1 MLILGNQMNE
11 FVVSLFGPG
20 LARTGIETGSGLA
33 LLGVLGFALGFALNH
48 GSICTVIATTE
59 LVSEKR
65 PARFLALFEAAAWGA
80 LVYAILATA
89 PTMQQGWSPLA
100 YLVPSALLFGI
111 GTYVNGACVFGSVG
125 HFGNGELDFGFAFL
139 GMAAVFY
146 VESLLDLFPDRLPS
160 SSSLPLGPVALAI
173 GLLVIVALRLGTSLR
188 TESNFRQLTL
198 AMAAVGTTF
207 ALLAVLAPGF
217 SITAT
222 VGTIV
227 SIPVGGAVIALCLFA
242 GSFVAAWTRTQRIT
256 LQWPTIHDV
265 LRRTLG
271 GILMGM
277 GAILIPGGN
286 DTLLLIGLPMGAWQA
301 ALAYLLLVAP
311 LAVLIAKFG
320 SAARAW
326 S

>member
-33 LLGVLGFALGFALNH
+33 LLGLLGFALGFALNH

-146 VESLLDLFPDRLPS
+146 VESLLDLFPDRTALELFPAAGAGGPCNRIAGHRGAEARYVTKNRVQLP
-160 SSSLPLGPVALAI
+160 
-173 GLLVIVALRLGTSLR
+173 
-188 TESNFRQLTL
+188 
-198 AMAAVGTTF
+198 AAHVGYGGSGDHLH
-207 ALLAVLAPGF
+207 ASRRACAWVLHHRNGWKYRF
-217 SITAT
+217 DT
-222 VGTIV
+222 GRR
-227 SIPVGGAVIALCLFA
+227 G
-242 GSFVAAWTRTQRIT
+242 R
-256 LQWPTIHDV
+256 D
-265 LRRTLG
+265 RTLSVCG
-271 GILMGM
+271 QLCRRSVE
-277 GAILIPGGN
+277 N
-286 DTLLLIGLPMGAWQA
+286 A
-301 ALAYLLLVAP
+301 AHYVTMADYP
-311 LAVLIAKFG
+311 
-320 SAARAW
+320 
-326 S
+326 